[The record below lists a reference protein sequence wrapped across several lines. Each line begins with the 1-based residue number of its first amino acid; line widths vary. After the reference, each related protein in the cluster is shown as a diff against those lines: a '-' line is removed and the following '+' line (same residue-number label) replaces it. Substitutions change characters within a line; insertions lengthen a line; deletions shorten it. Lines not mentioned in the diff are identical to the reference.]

1 MTPAKLSPFFAML
14 YLGPKCRRHHKNGS
28 IDRCG
33 LCPTSSAVS
42 DMSCQGL
49 CCWGVGAHSCILFQ
63 ELGLGWHWLRSIAA
77 HCVALTGGLQCF
89 GSLSGSQPVFGVT
102 GEL

>member
-1 MTPAKLSPFFAML
+1 M
-14 YLGPKCRRHHKNGS
+14 GE
-28 IDRCG
+28 
-33 LCPTSSAVS
+33 
-42 DMSCQGL
+42 
-49 CCWGVGAHSCILFQ
+49 HSCILFQ

-102 GEL
+102 GELRHCSTEKTRQWTKVNIATRPEAKGRPTMSCHQNPPIGTTFAFSALTEV

>member
-1 MTPAKLSPFFAML
+1 ML
-14 YLGPKCRRHHKNGS
+14 
-28 IDRCG
+28 
-33 LCPTSSAVS
+33 
-42 DMSCQGL
+42 
-49 CCWGVGAHSCILFQ
+49 AHSCILFQ